1 MARLTEDEPGDPF
14 HVEITSVLIPPS
26 PRWKDFQKGGQY
38 PMRKIPLILALAL
51 PLVVAPFLRAADLPL
66 VYRDDFSKGAGAW
79 EPTDAKA
86 WKISDIDGN
95 PAYEILGG
103 SKYEPPYRSPINI
116 SLLKGHHVGDFVL
129 TARVQ
134 SKQEPRGHR
143 DMCVV
148 FGYQDPANFYYVHLG
163 EKTDPHANQI
173 FLVNEAP
180 RIAISEKASAG
191 TPWEVGKWHQVKV
204 VRTAATGLIEIYF
217 DDMETPSHVAHDKTF
232 LNGGI
237 GLGTFDDMGL
247 WDDLELRGV
256 TVEEVATTHPDP
268 KSLTFTK
275 WTPDFPVP
283 DPVAISFDPQG
294 RAYVTQTRRRKA
306 NDLDIR
312 DNTDWIPNDLSFTST
327 ADKEAFYRE
336 QFTPGNS
343 AKNVKRVADLNGDGL
358 HDIKDLTVLSERIH
372 LIEDTDGDGLADK
385 TGIFAEQLD
394 HLIGG
399 VAGGVLYHE
408 GEVFVSPVP
417 ELVKFRDTDSD
428 GKADERTV
436 VASGFGIHLAYAG
449 HDMHGLSVGPD
460 GRIYWS
466 IGDKGIRVKTADG
479 LDYRFPHQG
488 GLMRCEPD
496 GSNFEVFAHGQRNIQ
511 EVTFDEHGNFFGV
524 DNDADFA
531 GEKER
536 FVHIEQYSD
545 LGWRSH
551 WQYLRNDYNPWDDEQ
566 MYVPFHEGQ
575 PRWYTAPLGLYENG
589 PAGFKANPGTGL
601 GPEYDGYFFLTSAP
615 NGQQW
620 AFQIA
625 PRGDSFA
632 MVNDHKIGDGIP
644 LVGLNFAPDGGLYGV
659 DWGGGYPMNEN
670 GAIWRIDVPE
680 AKANPLRADTRKWIA
695 ADLSGEEVASLV
707 TLLGHADQRVRM
719 KAQFELVKRDALA
732 ELTSAAAKVEAP
744 QLARLHAIWGIG
756 QLLRRDAAK
765 DEALTALFGDP
776 DPEVRA
782 QAIKTV
788 TDRYGRLLGL
798 DRIPAPTKEGHALTS
813 TLLPRLEDPSQR
825 VRIQALLGLARLRDT
840 AATAAIVKR
849 LSLKENHHGL
859 TYLRHAGTMALA
871 ACAPTET
878 LAGFADHSSDFLR
891 VCASLALGKRGDPA
905 ISVYLADKD
914 PVLAADVAVAIHDD
928 WMIPDAM
935 PALAAALGRHL
946 AHEPLTRRA
955 LNANFRLGTPE
966 AAERV
971 TAFVAAGEAHEAL
984 LEAGLEALENWT
996 TPGQLDLVV
1005 GQYRPLDPR
1014 DPSVLAT
1021 ALGKHLDAL
1030 LTSPLSAV
1038 RTTAMDLARQT
1049 KVPIANETLVIVFK
1063 NADATASLRSAAL
1076 RLLASQK
1083 APDLAAIVDT
1093 ALDDRMDEVK
1103 IAGLDLLA
1111 GLAPDKALSEITR
1124 RLESK
1129 SSLAVKQHAIRSLPV
1144 AGGLEKIRTLLT
1156 ALEAG
1161 TIEPALQ
1168 LDVFETAKAEAFA
1181 KDPDMTAIVTA
1192 KESAWMTAMA
1202 TDPVAPYRIALEGG
1216 NAARGKSVLLNHPAG
1231 QCSACH
1237 KIADGKGSDVGPN
1250 LKDIGAKKERRYIL
1264 ESLVNP
1270 QAVVASGYGNIAITL
1285 TDGSSVAGQFRS
1297 EKDGKVIVR
1306 DPEGKET
1313 SVPVDKIKER
1323 SPVISTMPPMGF
1335 ILQKSEIRDVVAY
1348 LASLKGK

>member
-1 MARLTEDEPGDPF
+1 
-14 HVEITSVLIPPS
+14 
-26 PRWKDFQKGGQY
+26 
-38 PMRKIPLILALAL
+38 MRKIPLILALAL
-51 PLVVAPFLRAADLPL
+51 SCLFASSLRADEMPLVFS
-66 VYRDDFSKGAGAW
+66 DDFSKGIDAW

-86 WKISDIDGN
+86 WKITEIDGN
-95 PAYEILGG
+95 PAFEILGG
-103 SKYEPPYRSPINI
+103 SKYEPPYRSPFNI
-116 SLLKGHHVGDFVL
+116 ALLAGHRVGDFVL

-134 SKQEPRGHR
+134 STQEPRGHR
-143 DMCVV
+143 DMCLI

-163 EKTDPHANQI
+163 EKTDPHSNQI

-180 RIAISEKASAG
+180 RVAISEKTTPG
-191 TPWEVGKWHQVKV
+191 TPWEVGKWHQVKIK
-204 VRTAATGLIEIYF
+204 RTAATGLIEIYF

-232 LNGGI
+232 LNGRI

-247 WDDLELRGV
+247 WDDLKLHGV
-256 TVEEVATTHPDP
+256 TVEEVATAKPDP
-268 KSLTFTK
+268 KELVFTK

-283 DPVAISFDPQG
+283 DPVALSFDPQG
-294 RAYVTQTRRRKA
+294 RAYVTQTQRRKA

-327 ADKEAFYRE
+327 ADKENFYRE
-336 QFTPGNS
+336 QFTPENS
-343 AKNVKRVADLNGDGL
+343 AANVKRVKDLNGDGL
-358 HDIKDLTVLSERIH
+358 HDIKDLTHLTERIH
-372 LIEDTDGDGLADK
+372 LIEDTDGDGLADR

-417 ELVKFRDTDSD
+417 ELVKFRDSDGD
-428 GKADERTV
+428 GKADEREV
-436 VASGFGIHLAYAG
+436 VASGFGVHLAYAG
-449 HDMHGLSVGPD
+449 HDMHGLSVGLD

-511 EVTFDEHGNFFGV
+511 EIAFDHYGNFFGV
-524 DNDADFA
+524 DNDADFT

-536 FVHIEQYSD
+536 FVYIEQYTD

-551 WQYLRNDYNPWDDEQ
+551 WQYRGGGYNPWQDEQ
-566 MYVPFHEGQ
+566 MHVPFYEGQ

-589 PAGFKANPGTGL
+589 PAGFKANPGTAL
-601 GPEYDGYFFLTSAP
+601 GPEYNGYFFLTSAP

-620 AFQIA
+620 AFQIK

-680 AKANPLRADTRKWIA
+680 AKANPLRAETRKWIGA
-695 ADLSGEEVASLV
+695 NLAGEEVASLV
-707 TLLGHADQRVRM
+707 ALLGHADQRVRM
-719 KAQFELVKRDALA
+719 KAQFELVKREALA
-732 ELTSAAAKVEAP
+732 ELTSAAAMVEAAP
-744 QLARLHAIWGIG
+744 LARLHAIWGIG
-756 QLLRRDAAK
+756 QLIRRAAAK
-765 DEALTALFGDP
+765 DDALTALFGDP

-798 DRIPAPTKEGHALTS
+798 DVIPAPTKEGHALTS
-813 TLLPRLEDPSQR
+813 TLLPLLEDPSQR
-825 VRIQALLGLARLRDT
+825 VRSQALLGLGRLRDP
-840 AATAAIVKR
+840 AAAADIIKLLGR
-849 LSLKENHHGL
+849 KEHHHGL
-859 TYLRHAGTMALA
+859 TYLRHAGVIALA
-871 ACAPTET
+871 GSAPTEL
-878 LAGFADHSSDFLR
+878 LAGLAGDSSDFLR
-891 VCASLALGKRGDPA
+891 TCASLALGKRNDPA
-905 ISVYLADKD
+905 VAAYLEDKD

-935 PALAAALGRHL
+935 PALAAALGQHL

-966 AAERV
+966 ACERV
-971 TAFVAAGEAHEAL
+971 AAFVAAGKAPEPL
-984 LEAGLEALENWT
+984 LKAGLEALENWT

-1005 GQYRPLDPR
+1005 GQYRPLEPR
-1014 DPSVLAT
+1014 DPAVLAG

-1030 LTSPLSAV
+1030 LTSEFSPV
-1038 RTTAMDLARQT
+1038 RTTAMDLARQA
-1049 KVPIANETLVIVFK
+1049 KVPIANETLVIVFN
-1063 NADATASLRSAAL
+1063 NAEATASLRSAAL

-1083 APDLAAIVDT
+1083 APELAALVSSALYDKKDEVKTT
-1093 ALDDRMDEVK
+1093 ALD
-1103 IAGLDLLA
+1103 LLTETD
-1111 GLAPDKALSEITR
+1111 PDKALSEIER
-1124 RLESK
+1124 RLAGKDSV
-1129 SSLAVKQHAIRSLPV
+1129 AVKQQAIRSLPV
-1144 AGGLEKIRTLLT
+1144 AGGLAKMKSLL
-1156 ALEAG
+1156 ADLEAG
-1161 TIEPALQ
+1161 KIEPALQ
-1168 LDVFETAKAEAFA
+1168 LDVYEAAKLEPFAANPDISANIAAMEAKWQA
-1181 KDPDMTAIVTA
+1181 VMV
-1192 KESAWMTAMA
+1192 
-1202 TDPVAPYRIALEGG
+1202 TDPLAPYLIALEGG
-1216 NAARGKSVLLNHPAG
+1216 DAVRGKSVLLNHPAG

-1250 LKDIGAKKERRYIL
+1250 LKDIGAKKDRKYIL
-1264 ESLVNP
+1264 EGLVDP

-1348 LASLKGK
+1348 LAGLKGK